1 MNQDAL
7 MLYFSKS
14 FRSLRVPIVPA
25 QIPASSQNF
34 VVDRGLSGQDR
45 NYLD

>member
-25 QIPASSQNF
+25 QIPASSQNLIAS
-34 VVDRGLSGQDR
+34 LSGHHQ